1 MKQKC
6 QHLQLTKERN
16 RMSKKKAIEII
27 KNISQTLDK
36 LYKVKSKANSQYAKE
51 MFNLPRIS
59 EHALEKKK
67 KDIINKYNLK
77 ENEYG
82 ITN

>member
-1 MKQKC
+1 
-6 QHLQLTKERN
+6 
-16 RMSKKKAIEII
+16 MSKKKAVEIV
-27 KNISQTLDK
+27 KNISQTLEK
-36 LYKVKSKANSQYAKE
+36 LYTVKSRANLQYAKE

-59 EHALEKKK
+59 EHVLEKKK

-77 ENEYG
+77 EKEYG